1 MADKKIFYSVTE
13 VRSIVFADGISKSTL
28 MTMLHNGTIPCEK
41 FMNRYFVPC
50 WWVDEQIAKAT
61 GKTRSM
67 AAEV

>member
-1 MADKKIFYSVTE
+1 MSGKKIFYSVTE
-13 VRSIVFADGISKSTL
+13 VRSIVFGNGISKSTL

-41 FMNRYFVPC
+41 FMNRYFIPC
-50 WWVDEQIAKAT
+50 WGNEQIAKAT